1 MADGATPRRAT
12 VTTMAGLEGSCKVP
26 GAPVSSKASLSVQ
39 KVLGVQ
45 QRWDIPPPLLIE
57 RPAAA
62 PAVLHR
68 SCPYH
73 SHSHLA
79 IHSSV
84 VKPPVAVGASNT
96 SEADRSS
103 LLSG

>member
-62 PAVLHR
+62 PALFIA
-68 SCPYH
+68 
-73 SHSHLA
+73 LA
-79 IHSSV
+79 FTTRT
-84 VKPPVAVGASNT
+84 PT
-96 SEADRSS
+96 SPFTRAW
-103 LLSG
+103 